1 MDNLNIYE
9 KKHQEYITN
18 LKNKYSNYKS
28 EYSIF
33 YKLNAYCTYDLYV
46 ELPQTHPYF
55 SQDYPEINSDFN
67 IRNKFSKYHP
77 IRAKCQSCKFYWSE
91 GTLNEALEYLDA

>member
-1 MDNLNIYE
+1 MDNHNIYE
-9 KKHQEYITN
+9 KKHQDYITN

-33 YKLNAYCTYDLYV
+33 YKLNAYCIYDLYV

-55 SQDYPEINSDFN
+55 SHRTIQIQGLLVLSITVGLAQVQENTESLRLPGLTE
-67 IRNKFSKYHP
+67 
-77 IRAKCQSCKFYWSE
+77 CM
-91 GTLNEALEYLDA
+91 